1 MLKKIVTI
9 KNVGRFKNYGV
20 AGDLELKR
28 YSLFFAENGRGKTT
42 LCAILRSLQSGI
54 GAHVLGRQTL
64 GTTDPPEIRIL
75 SDAATLVFSNGAWSS
90 RVPEIAIFDATFV
103 SENVFSG
110 DSVDI
115 NHRRSLYRV
124 IVGKDGVA
132 LAKQIEA
139 LDEESRATA
148 AEIKEKSAP
157 ILVHVPKS
165 GTLDGFLAVAEDPA
179 VDEKI
184 VAKEKELDAVRQAD
198 QIKNRAVL
206 SAATLPALP
215 AGFVELLART
225 VDGIAENAEKM
236 VADQVEAHGMHAR
249 GQAWISEGLGFVR
262 DDKCPFCAQSLAPAA
277 SLLAAYKAFFSKG
290 YNDLRAAIAATRTLV
305 DTDVSDQRIAL
316 LERTVDQNANAVE
329 FWSDFSEFSAPVLEG
344 GAGDKLRT
352 LRQAAIALLTR
363 KAAAPLEPIIPD
375 DSFVNA
381 SAAVAAV
388 GEELVVYN
396 QSVTAA
402 NVVINAKKGATGAAD
417 LKTVEAALASLR
429 LTKKRHEP
437 EVKAACDA
445 YRAAVARKAKVEEE
459 KAAIKG
465 QLDQYTKTII
475 GKYEQTINRLLTD
488 FQAGFT
494 ITKTDHGYPG
504 GVASSSYQ
512 ILINNTPVDLGDNNT
527 PLDKPSFRNTLSS
540 GDKSTL
546 ALAFFLAQLEHD
558 PDKASKI
565 VVFDD
570 PFNSQDNFRKDHTVR
585 KIRDCGDACAQ
596 VIVLS
601 HDLYFLKRI
610 WERLDDKT
618 ADRKCLE
625 LKRLGLLNTSIVA
638 WDIEAATQGAYKAD
652 RQVLTDFYHDGRG
665 MPRDVVQKLRPV
677 MEHYTKILGA
687 GALTDTDTLGVIVG
701 KVRAAGAT
709 HQLFPLCD
717 TLDDVNV
724 YTRRYHHGENP
735 NAATEPISD
744 AELHGYVR
752 RTLEMT
758 GGC

>member
-1 MLKKIVTI
+1 MLKKVVTI

-42 LCAILRSLQSGI
+42 LCAILRSLQSDI

-75 SDAATLVFSNGAWSS
+75 SDGATLVFSNGEWSGS
-90 RVPEIAIFDATFV
+90 VPEIAIFDATFV

-115 NHRRSLYRV
+115 NHRRKLYRV
-124 IVGKDGVA
+124 IVGKDGVT

-148 AEIKEKSAP
+148 SEIKEKSAP
-157 ILVHVPKS
+157 ILVHVPKT
-165 GTLDGFLAVAEDPA
+165 GTLEGFLTLAEDPG

-184 VAKEKELDAVRQAD
+184 AAKEKELDAVRQAD
-198 QIKNRAVL
+198 QIKSRAAM
-206 SAATLPALP
+206 SAVTLPALP
-215 AGFVELLART
+215 ADFVELLART
-225 VDGIAENAEKM
+225 VDGIAENAEKI
-236 VADQVEAHGMHAR
+236 VADQIQSRGMHER
-249 GQAWISEGLGFVR
+249 GQAWISQGLGYVT
-262 DDKCPFCAQSLAPAA
+262 DDRCPFCAQSLAPAA
-277 SLLAAYKAFFSKG
+277 ALLTAYRAFFSKG
-290 YNDLRAAIAATRTLV
+290 YNDLRTAIAAART
-305 DTDVSDQRIAL
+305 RIAADVGDMRIAA
-316 LERTVDQNANAVE
+316 LEKAVDQNAAAIE
-329 FWSDFSEFSAPVLEG
+329 FWSPFCDFSPPAI
-344 GAGDKLRT
+344 GAGTGDKLRT
-352 LRQAAIALLTR
+352 LRQSAIALLDR
-363 KAAAPLEPIIPD
+363 KAAAPLEPIVPD
-375 DSFVNA
+375 DSFVAA
-381 SAAVAAV
+381 SADVAGV
-388 GEELVVYN
+388 GEELVAYN
-396 QSVTAA
+396 QSVAAA
-402 NVVINAKKGATGAAD
+402 NTVINAKKGATSAAD

-429 LTKKRHEP
+429 LTKKRHEL
-437 EVKAACDA
+437 EVKTACDE
-445 YRAAVARKAKVEEE
+445 YRAAVARKAKIEEE

-465 QLDQYTKTII
+465 QLDEYTKAII

-494 ITKTDHGYPG
+494 ITKTEHGYPG

-558 PDKASKI
+558 QEKASKI

-570 PFNSQDNFRKDHTVR
+570 PFNSQDSFRKDHTVR

-625 LKRLGLLNTSIVA
+625 LKRLGLLNTSIVT
-638 WDIEAATQGAYKAD
+638 WDIEAATQGAFKAD
-652 RQVLTDFYHDGRG
+652 RKVLTDFYHDSRG
-665 MPRDVVQKLRPV
+665 TPRDVVQKLRPV

-687 GALTDTDTLGVIVG
+687 GVLADTDTLGVIVG

-735 NAATEPISD
+735 DAAIEPISD
-744 AELHGYVR
+744 TELHGYVR